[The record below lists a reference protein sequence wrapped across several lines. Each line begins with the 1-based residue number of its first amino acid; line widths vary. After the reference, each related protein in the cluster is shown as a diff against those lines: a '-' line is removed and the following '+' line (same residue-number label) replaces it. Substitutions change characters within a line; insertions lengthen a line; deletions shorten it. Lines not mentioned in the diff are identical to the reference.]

1 MVVINSMNFNHDVT
15 INNEKNKDKLLLVF
29 TGTNA
34 KFNKI
39 NNFYGNII
47 VENKN
52 AEIEVRGS
60 NVNGIFMTN
69 SEKKVNFVEYGSS
82 QMQLI
87 APYAHVEM
95 GSYRIT
101 VSLIAKSFQLN
112 NSGGSLTY
120 ADIKTSG
127 FPGISGGATSTPTLE
142 DLIKQSGPILE
153 Q

>member
-69 SEKKVNFVEYGSS
+69 SEKK
-82 QMQLI
+82 LI
-87 APYAHVEM
+87 LWNMEVPRC
-95 GSYRIT
+95 S
-101 VSLIAKSFQLN
+101 
-112 NSGGSLTY
+112 
-120 ADIKTSG
+120 
-127 FPGISGGATSTPTLE
+127 
-142 DLIKQSGPILE
+142 
-153 Q
+153 